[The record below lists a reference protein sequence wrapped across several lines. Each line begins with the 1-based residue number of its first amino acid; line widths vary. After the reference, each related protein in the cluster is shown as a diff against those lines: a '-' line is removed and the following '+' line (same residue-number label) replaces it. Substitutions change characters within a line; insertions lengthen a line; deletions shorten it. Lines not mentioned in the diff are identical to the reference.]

1 MGLLALG
8 LLLGWSSVAAYALH
22 AALPYNPLQ
31 LPFEDRF
38 DIRLVLPE
46 GWAFFTRDPRD
57 ERILSYLR
65 TPDGQWL
72 RAARTPN
79 FQPQNSFGIDRA
91 ARAQGVEMG
100 LLLEATRQLGR
111 HACEE
116 EPLKCLE
123 RTPSGQK
130 LRNESPNPTFC
141 GQLGLVFQPAVP
153 WAWSRSNRGKT
164 VAMPSKVLRLDVE
177 C

>member
-8 LLLGWSSVAAYALH
+8 LLFGGSSVAAYALH

-65 TPDGQWL
+65 TPGGQWV
-72 RAARTPN
+72 RANQTPN
-79 FQPQNSFGIDRA
+79 FQPRNAFGIDRA

-116 EPLKCLE
+116 DPLKCLE
-123 RTPSGQK
+123 RAPSERT

-141 GQLGLVFQPAVP
+141 GQLGIVFQPAVP
-153 WAWSRSNRGKT
+153 WAWSRSHRGKA
-164 VAMPSKVLRLDVE
+164 VVMPSKVLRLDVE